1 MKILEEVSTLNYIWD
16 TKILNIIKNCS
27 FKRNLSPIGSSIRIG
42 QPIVLPSKSG
52 LEVLIKDTDFM
63 HDTVHAIQKKNSNS
77 NGFNVITVYGLK
89 LFAINNCIFAM
100 NKHTALQA
108 FDSTLYFG
116 GHVILS
122 QNNGSLGGAMMLQ
135 GSSKF
140 YLMPHSH
147 SNY

>member
-1 MKILEEVSTLNYIWD
+1 
-16 TKILNIIKNCS
+16 
-27 FKRNLSPIGSSIRIG
+27 
-42 QPIVLPSKSG
+42 
-52 LEVLIKDTDFM
+52 M

-135 GSSKF
+135 GGSKF
-140 YLMPHSH
+140 YLFPPTHIEIINNH
-147 SNY
+147 AKRGGGIYVEDQNAATTIPCFF